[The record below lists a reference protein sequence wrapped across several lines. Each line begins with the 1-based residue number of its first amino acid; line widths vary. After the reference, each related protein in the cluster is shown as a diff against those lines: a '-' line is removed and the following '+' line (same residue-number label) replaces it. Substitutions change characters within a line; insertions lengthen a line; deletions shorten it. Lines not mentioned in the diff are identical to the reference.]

1 MADISF
7 AAAYASVVEDPEE
20 GFVFV
25 GFAEGED
32 ETENYVLFR
41 QALTGGP
48 VWFELGGEDFGAEDA
63 LLSVRPVGDALQIAL
78 RPDLAARFGFALAV
92 EVGLAGCED
101 ADEALGALREMLRG
115 LWQEG

>member
-20 GFVFV
+20 GFVFI

-32 ETENYVLFR
+32 ETENYLLFR

-48 VWFELGGEDFGAEDA
+48 VWFELGGEEFGAEDA
-63 LLSVRPVGDALQIAL
+63 LLSVRLANDFMQIAL
-78 RPDLAARFGFALAV
+78 RPERAARFGFALTV

-101 ADEALGALREMLRG
+101 AEEALGALREMLPG

>member
-7 AAAYASVVEDPEE
+7 AAAYASVVEVPEE
-20 GFVFV
+20 GFVFI

-32 ETENYVLFR
+32 ETENYLLFR

-48 VWFELGGEDFGAEDA
+48 VWFELGGEEFGAEDA
-63 LLSVRPVGDALQIAL
+63 LLSVRREVDTLQIAL
-78 RPDLAARFGFALAV
+78 RPNMAARFGFALAV

-101 ADEALGALREMLRG
+101 AEEALGALREMLPV

>member
-20 GFVFV
+20 GFVFI

-32 ETENYVLFR
+32 ETETYVLFR

-48 VWFELGGEDFGAEDA
+48 VWFELGGDEFGAEDA
-63 LLSVRPVGDALQIAL
+63 LLSVRLANDTLHIVL
-78 RPDLAARFGFALAV
+78 RPERSARIGFAQAV
-92 EVGLAGCED
+92 EVGLTGCED
-101 ADEALGALREMLRG
+101 AEAALEALREMLPG
-115 LWQEG
+115 LWQDG